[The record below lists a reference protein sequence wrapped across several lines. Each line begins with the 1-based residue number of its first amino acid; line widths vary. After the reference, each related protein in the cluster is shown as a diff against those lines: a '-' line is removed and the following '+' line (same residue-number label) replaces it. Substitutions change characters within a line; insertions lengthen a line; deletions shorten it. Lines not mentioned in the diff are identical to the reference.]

1 MDGRKPRGIGLLS
14 GGLDSILAFKVLQ
27 EQDID
32 LIAVTFV
39 TPFFGPEKA
48 IRAAEKLG
56 VPITVRDITK
66 EHLEI
71 VKAPKYGYGS
81 QMNPCIDCHG
91 LMFRIAGRIMEE
103 EGADFLFSGEVLNER
118 PMSQNRGALRAVEK
132 LSGYEGYILRPLSA
146 KLLPETI
153 PEREGKVNREMLLD
167 LHGRSRRRQMELAE
181 KYGIE
186 EYPSPAG
193 GCRLTEPGFSARM
206 RDLIQNEDELRVR
219 DIELLKVGRHFR
231 IAHGIKAIV
240 GRNKT
245 ENQRLLQ
252 MAERSQDVIIYVSGF
267 KGPLTLVP
275 RGLKADRK
283 HLITAAR
290 ICIRYSDA
298 PSSEE
303 VEVILSRIGG
313 KETMKARSADEELL
327 SSLRIA
333 PN

>member
-206 RDLIQNEDELRVR
+206 RDLIRNEDELRVR

-252 MAERSQDVIIYVSGF
+252 MAERLQDVIIYVSGF

-275 RGLKADRK
+275 RGLKADRE
-283 HLITAAR
+283 HLVTAAR

>member
-56 VPITVRDITK
+56 VPITVRDITR

>member
-1 MDGRKPRGIGLLS
+1 M
-14 GGLDSILAFKVLQ
+14 LQ

-32 LIAVTFV
+32 LMAVTFV

-48 IRAAEKLG
+48 VRAAEKLG
-56 VPITVRDITK
+56 VPIKVMDITE

-91 LMFRIAGRIMEE
+91 LMFRIAGRIMERE
-103 EGADFLFSGEVLNER
+103 EADFLFSGEVLNER

-167 LHGRSRRRQMELAE
+167 LHGRSRKRQMDLAE

-231 IAHGIKAIV
+231 IAYGIKAIV

-275 RGLKADRK
+275 RGVKADRN
-283 HLITAAR
+283 HLITAAQ
-290 ICIRYSDA
+290 ICVRYSDA
-298 PSSEE
+298 PPSEE

-313 KETMKARSADEELL
+313 KETVKARSADEELL
-327 SSLRIA
+327 SSLRVT

>member
-275 RGLKADRK
+275 RGLKADRE
-283 HLITAAR
+283 HLVTAAR

>member
-1 MDGRKPRGIGLLS
+1 MDGRRPKGIGLLS

-48 IRAAEKLG
+48 VRAAEKLG
-56 VPITVRDITK
+56 VPIKVMDITE

-91 LMFRIAGRIMEE
+91 LMFRIAGGIMEE

-283 HLITAAR
+283 HLVTAAR

-298 PSSEE
+298 PPSEE

>member
-1 MDGRKPRGIGLLS
+1 
-14 GGLDSILAFKVLQ
+14 ILAFKVLQ

-32 LIAVTFV
+32 LMAVTFV

-48 IRAAEKLG
+48 VRAAEKLG
-56 VPITVRDITK
+56 VPIKVMDITE

-91 LMFRIAGRIMEE
+91 LMFRIAGRIMERE
-103 EGADFLFSGEVLNER
+103 EADFLFSGEVLNER

-167 LHGRSRRRQMELAE
+167 LHGRSRKRQMDLAE

-231 IAHGIKAIV
+231 IAYGIKAIV

-275 RGLKADRK
+275 RGVKADRN
-283 HLITAAR
+283 HLITAAQ
-290 ICIRYSDA
+290 ICVRYSDA
-298 PSSEE
+298 PPSEE

-313 KETMKARSADEELL
+313 KETVKARSADEELL
-327 SSLRIA
+327 SSLRVT

>member
-1 MDGRKPRGIGLLS
+1 MDGGKPKGIGLLS
-14 GGLDSILAFKVLQ
+14 GGLDSMLAFKVLQ

-48 IRAAEKLG
+48 ITAAEKLE
-56 VPITVRDITK
+56 VPIKVMDITE

-71 VKAPKYGYGS
+71 VKAPRYGYGS

-91 LMFRIAGRIMEE
+91 LMFRIAGRMMEE

-153 PEREGKVNREMLLD
+153 PEREGKVKREMLLD
-167 LHGRSRRRQMELAE
+167 LHGRSRKRQMELAE

-193 GCRLTEPGFSARM
+193 GCRLTEPGFSARL
-206 RDLIQNEDELRVR
+206 RDLIRNEDELRVR

-231 IAHGIKAIV
+231 IAHGVKAIV
-240 GRNKT
+240 GRNKV

-252 MAERSQDVIIYVSGF
+252 MAERSQDVVIYVSGF
-267 KGPLTLVP
+267 KGPVTLVP
-275 RGLKADRK
+275 RGVKADKK
-283 HLITAAR
+283 HLVTAAQ
-290 ICIRYSDA
+290 ICVRYSDA
-298 PSSEE
+298 PPSEE
-303 VEVILSRIGG
+303 VEVVLNRIGG
-313 KETMKARSADEELL
+313 KEAVKARSADEELL
-327 SSLRIA
+327 SSLRVT
-333 PN
+333 PS